1 MPKHR
6 VHTID
11 FKRQVCQEFAGG
23 ETLYGLSRR
32 HGICRNLI
40 RVWVAKFEAGEFDE
54 DAEAANMIT
63 SYEARIAALERL
75 VGRQALELEFL
86 KGALKSTRSPK
97 SGPTSVISGPMVSPL
112 PKDVG

>member
-32 HGICRNLI
+32 HGIRRNLI

-54 DAEAANMIT
+54 DAEAASMIP

-75 VGRQALELEFL
+75 VGRHAPELEFIKGSL
-86 KGALKSTRSPK
+86 KCRRASKSEHQY
-97 SGPTSVISGPMVSPL
+97 
-112 PKDVG
+112 

>member
-11 FKRQVCQEFAGG
+11 FKRHVCQEFASG

-54 DAEAANMIT
+54 DAEAASLIT

-86 KGALKSTRSPK
+86 KGALKAAPPPRSAPM
-97 SGPTSVISGPMVSPL
+97 SVITGPPVSPS
-112 PKDVG
+112 PRGVG